1 MPSSPRPFLPTLRRA
16 ARRVATLAML
26 GVAAT
31 AATAHDSWFQIQSGP
46 TADDAAAWT
55 LALGTGDR
63 FPLMEFPLATEYL
76 PRHGC
81 RSPQGPT
88 QALREAGLSANSQQL
103 RTPAGAGGP
112 MSCWAQSSSFDVTLS
127 AALVPVY
134 LKEIQA
140 GPELRATWAA
150 MQARGVS
157 WRERYSK
164 HARIELPGPDGTLA
178 PPQPAGLP
186 LEAVMDSG
194 SRSPQRGQSLAFTLL
209 RDGRPLAGLPLE
221 WVHERSR
228 IGLWRRT
235 DAPGRVDNALPWSG
249 RWLLRG
255 TDLRLSQTQPD
266 TWESRFVTLA
276 FEVGEP
282 RP

>member
-1 MPSSPRPFLPTLRRA
+1 MRFFPFPIPPTWHRA
-16 ARRVATLAML
+16 ARRAATF
-26 GVAAT
+26 GVLLLAAT
-31 AATAHDSWFQIQSGP
+31 AATAHDSWFQVQSGP
-46 TADDAAAWT
+46 DADDEAAWT

-63 FPLMEFPLATEYL
+63 FPVMEFPLAAEYL

-81 RSPQGPT
+81 RSPQGPA
-88 QALREAGLSANSQQL
+88 QALRDSGLSTTSQRL
-103 RTPAGAGGP
+103 RTPAGAGRP
-112 MSCWAQSSSFDVTLS
+112 LSCWAQSQPFEVTLR

-150 MQARGVS
+150 MQSRGVT

-164 HARIELPGPDGTLA
+164 HARIELPGPDGALA

-194 SRSPQRGQSLAFTLL
+194 GRGPQRGQSLTFTLL

-235 DAPGRVDNALPWSG
+235 DAQGRVDIALPWSG

-255 TDLRLSQTQPD
+255 TDLRLSETQPD